1 MVVDLLIP
9 EALPP
14 EASSLPLKRGLVYPI
29 TISVSA
35 RHGVGNTFSP
45 PLLPRMEHGTRR
57 NRRQD
62 RSPSSQPHPSGNGS
76 EASTRGPR
84 APVHSRLG
92 PKVTCTVPTTKAA
105 HATDPKAHVASDSP
119 LPHAS
124 SPVPNACPSPDGIDV
139 EDRCGIGNENS
150 IQAPMA
156 VTAHLLSPLL
166 QQTKRG
172 EHGGPQGDCSK
183 PMKDG
188 SDGALPK
195 VAHFFRAPDGD
206 CE

>member
-9 EALPP
+9 KALPP
-14 EASSLPLKRGLVYPI
+14 KAASLPLKHGLVYPI

-45 PLLPRMEHGTRR
+45 PLPPRMEHGTCRHRR
-57 NRRQD
+57 RD
-62 RSPSSQPHPSGNGS
+62 RSPSSQPHPLGNGS
-76 EASTRGPR
+76 EASTHGPR

-92 PKVTCTVPTTKAA
+92 PKVTCTVPTTEAA
-105 HATDPKAHVASDSP
+105 HATDLEAHVPSDSP
-119 LPHAS
+119 LPHAP

-139 EDRCGIGNENS
+139 EDRCGTGNEDS

-156 VTAHLLSPLL
+156 VTAHSLSPLL

-172 EHGGPQGDCSK
+172 EHGGP
-183 PMKDG
+183 
-188 SDGALPK
+188 
-195 VAHFFRAPDGD
+195 
-206 CE
+206 

>member
-1 MVVDLLIP
+1 LVFRAEAWCSCLDVVPMVVDLLIP

-14 EASSLPLKRGLVYPI
+14 KAASLPLKHGLVYPI

-45 PLLPRMEHGTRR
+45 PLPPRMEHGTCRHRR
-57 NRRQD
+57 RD
-62 RSPSSQPHPSGNGS
+62 RSPSSQPHPLGNGS
-76 EASTRGPR
+76 EASTHGPR

-92 PKVTCTVPTTKAA
+92 PKVTCMVPTTEAA
-105 HATDPKAHVASDSP
+105 HATDLEAHVPSDSP
-119 LPHAS
+119 LPHAP

-139 EDRCGIGNENS
+139 EDRCGTGNEDS

-156 VTAHLLSPLL
+156 VSAHSLSPLL

-172 EHGGPQGDCSK
+172 EHGGP
-183 PMKDG
+183 
-188 SDGALPK
+188 
-195 VAHFFRAPDGD
+195 
-206 CE
+206 